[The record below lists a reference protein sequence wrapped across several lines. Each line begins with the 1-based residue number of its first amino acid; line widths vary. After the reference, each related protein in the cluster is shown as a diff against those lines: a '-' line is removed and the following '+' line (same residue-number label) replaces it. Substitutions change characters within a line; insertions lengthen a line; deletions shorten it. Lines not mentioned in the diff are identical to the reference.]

1 MDKDCVIIFLILIL
15 IIALLNRRNDN
26 KYTKDFQKYYKGIK
40 KDLEKKFKRE
50 SFYNLI
56 PNNRYQISEEH
67 SINNTNF
74 NNQQNSDH
82 LYSENE
88 NIRNIPYKVAAIS
101 YSGDNKIYVNSINGI
116 QIGDQIKINPK
127 GDNYEEKT
135 VTGIGNHVLGLDSD
149 LEKEH
154 VPNEPILNIS
164 NSDLNYGKVKEKG
177 IKISR
182 YAYINNQGKI
192 NYSPEQETWNVP
204 EENNISSSE
213 EINGIEKDNL
223 YFI

>member
-1 MDKDCVIIFLILIL
+1 MDKDCIIIFLILIL

-26 KYTKDFQKYYKGIK
+26 KYTKDFQKYYKGFK
-40 KDLEKKFKRE
+40 KNIEKKINRE

-56 PNNRYQISEEH
+56 PNNRYQASEEY
-67 SINNTNF
+67 SINNINT
-74 NNQQNSDH
+74 SDQEI
-82 LYSENE
+82 YSEN
-88 NIRNIPYKVAAIS
+88 NMVRNIPYKVGAIS
-101 YSGDNKIYVNSINGI
+101 YSGDNKMYVNSINGI
-116 QIGDQIKINPK
+116 QIGDKIRINPK
-127 GDNYEEKT
+127 GDNYEKKT
-135 VTGIGNHVLGLDSD
+135 VTGIGNNVLGLDSE

-164 NSDLNYGKVKEKG
+164 NNDLNYGKVKEED

-192 NYSPEQETWNVP
+192 NYTPAEETWNVSQ
-204 EENNISSSE
+204 ENNIYPSE
-213 EINGIEKDNL
+213 EINGIEKENL